1 MVDQNRRRELDEAL
15 ELLHFAFR
23 AVVANPDRML
33 AQRGLSRVHH
43 RILYFVRR
51 SPGGSVN
58 RLLRTLGVSKQAL
71 NAPLRTLVQEKLI
84 TISYS
89 PEDRRVKQLELTA
102 RGRELEDT
110 LSGDQ
115 RRRFAAAF
123 ERLGKSQEAA
133 WRKVMRA
140 LAEKGFDAI
149 SSRRHGQR

>member
-23 AVVANPDRML
+23 AVVANPDRIL
-33 AQRGLSRVHH
+33 ARRGLSRVHH
-43 RILYFVRR
+43 RILYFVCR
-51 SPGGSVN
+51 SPGTSLN

-102 RGRELEDT
+102 RGRELEDA

-123 ERLGKSQEAA
+123 ERLGKSKEAA
-133 WRKVMRA
+133 WREVMRA
-140 LAEKGFDAI
+140 LAEKEFDVPGPH
-149 SSRRHGQR
+149 RRYR